1 MKPTVPF
8 GLISLLGVRRQT
20 AKSLSETA
28 LLEKAPSHGFSARRL
43 VVSEAPEASCVL
55 IARYDTTFHLGPK
68 SQQEHRR
75 LQKQRMPR
83 QKTAAFYISRKT
95 VPAQNK
101 AKQISRSIEQAC
113 GNLGSDPI
121 EDERAC
127 ASSAQ
132 VADENAI

>member
-1 MKPTVPF
+1 VPKEK
-8 GLISLLGVRRQT
+8 GLADYAVEYAIRRPAHRPQVRDV
-20 AKSLSETA
+20 A
-28 LLEKAPSHGFSARRL
+28 H
-43 VVSEAPEASCVL
+43 
-55 IARYDTTFHLGPK
+55 PK

-127 ASSAQ
+127 ASSVQ